1 MTTATRF
8 STAWK
13 KQLNDG
19 TVSQP
24 TQDHSVVVS
33 GYPGASRRLKYLQ
46 DQLCEWLE
54 GPDFKNEDPSI
65 DFSLMLVRAMMAHLY
80 LAWIHPMGFTQD
92 QIKLITPNVAS
103 SYAKG
108 SSKMVARDLN
118 RLTEAGLIRKRRGLE
133 PTYQACVD
141 RMAAFMAPIAATAE

>member
-1 MTTATRF
+1 MEFVSYATEGFVDGIRDEIEVVRLQQLQV
-8 STAWK
+8 AWV
-13 KQLNDG
+13 NF
-19 TVSQP
+19 VSEVMSRYP
-24 TQDHSVVVS
+24 TGKASDRQREVVL
-33 GYPGASRRLKYLQ
+33 A
-46 DQLCEWLE
+46 
-54 GPDFKNEDPSI
+54 
-65 DFSLMLVRAMMAHLY
+65 MLPQQ
-80 LAWIHPMGFTQD
+80 WFTQD

-108 SSKMVARDLN
+108 SSKMVVRDLN